1 MVVGPHW
8 LKDNAFNSLNLFAV
22 VEDLSLCQA
31 GCRCCPATG
40 GQCNDGSCEDRHGAG
55 QVSLS
60 TGETG
65 LLQRNAQAA
74 MLFNIIIK

>member
-55 QVSLS
+55 QVTLS